1 MTILEPI
8 KVNNEM
14 VHIDLNDVLDI
25 LDTDKNGF
33 YNLVFMDGE
42 LWRNIKLKKSVINKF
57 NKIKEKRAQKWEK

>member
-25 LDTDKNGF
+25 LETDKNGF

-42 LWRNIKLKKSVINKF
+42 LWRNIKLKKSVVNKF
-57 NKIKEKRAQKWEK
+57 NKIKEKRSQKWEK